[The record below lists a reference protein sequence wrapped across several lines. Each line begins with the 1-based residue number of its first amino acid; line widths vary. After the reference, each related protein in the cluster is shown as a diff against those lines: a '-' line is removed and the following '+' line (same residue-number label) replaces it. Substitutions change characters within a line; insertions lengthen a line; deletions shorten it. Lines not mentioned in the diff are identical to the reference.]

1 MKLGLSQACYRW
13 VVDPHLRRD
22 AAGYLTGGE
31 RLPYFSSLPLSV
43 DEAEAPEWLIGRCH
57 DLGLAF
63 LYLTTS
69 PMGDP
74 TRADRIRR
82 YGADRGVALI
92 GGAHANWVAT
102 GDAWRPEYERY
113 VAQVPIAA
121 AAGARILC
129 TTHGAPAV
137 HNHFT
142 KRPPVEQIE
151 IMIANFRRVV
161 PVVADH
167 GLVIA
172 FENHMDYRVGEIA
185 RVIEGDGSP
194 ALRAT
199 FGTANP
205 VGVIEDPV
213 DAARTIARY
222 TVTMH
227 LKDFRIQPATQIGE
241 PRIFWAPLGRGD
253 IELERIL
260 AVVQA
265 QAPDPANL
273 PLCLEVAPP
282 PRRRRRRLA
291 ARQPRMGPPEPGPL
305 PELRVTWR

>member
-129 TTHGAPAV
+129 TTH
-137 HNHFT
+137 
-142 KRPPVEQIE
+142 
-151 IMIANFRRVV
+151 
-161 PVVADH
+161 
-167 GLVIA
+167 
-172 FENHMDYRVGEIA
+172 
-185 RVIEGDGSP
+185 
-194 ALRAT
+194 
-199 FGTANP
+199 P

-227 LKDFRIQPATQIGE
+227 LKDFRVQPATQIGE

-282 PRRRRRRLA
+282 PDADADVWLRDSLA
-291 ARQPRMGPPEPGPL
+291 WVRQNLARFL
-305 PELRVTWR
+305 S

>member
-13 VVDPHLRRD
+13 VFEPHLRRD
-22 AAGYLTGGE
+22 SVGYLTSGA
-31 RLPYFSSLPLSV
+31 RLPYFSSIPVSV

-57 DLGLAF
+57 DLGLEF

-69 PMGDP
+69 LLKDRG
-74 TRADRIRR
+74 RADHVRR
-82 YGADRGVALI
+82 YGADRGVTVIA
-92 GGAHANWVAT
+92 GAHANWVAT

-121 AAGARILC
+121 ASGARILC
-129 TTHGAPAV
+129 TTHGAPAI

-142 KRPPVEQIE
+142 RNPPIAQQIE

-172 FENHMDYRVGEIA
+172 FENHMDYRASEIA
-185 RVIEGDGSP
+185 QVIDGVGSP
-194 ALRAT
+194 VLRAN
-199 FGTANP
+199 FDTANP

-213 DAARTIARY
+213 DAARAIARY
-222 TVTMH
+222 TVKMH
-227 LKDFRIQPATQIGE
+227 LKDFRVQAATQIGE
-241 PRIFWAPLGRGD
+241 PRIFWAPLGRGHID
-253 IELERIL
+253 FERIL
-260 AVVQA
+260 SIVQA

-282 PRRRRRRLA
+282 PDDDPDLWLRDSLA
-291 ARQPRMGPPEPGPL
+291 WVRQNLGHFL
-305 PELRVTWR
+305 S